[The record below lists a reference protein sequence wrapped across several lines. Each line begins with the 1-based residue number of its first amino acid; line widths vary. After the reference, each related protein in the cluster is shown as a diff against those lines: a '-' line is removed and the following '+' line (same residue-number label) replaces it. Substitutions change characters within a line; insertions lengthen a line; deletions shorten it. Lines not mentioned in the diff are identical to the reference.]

1 MNSIYRRILAALCVL
16 VLLFSCT
23 ACSAPGTSASK
34 DPYSLIPESTGG
46 KDVVR
51 AKAADEVFSLNSNS
65 KYSFNPLIS
74 TFHCNQL
81 VCSLVY
87 ENMLELDD
95 NFEAIPNVILNW
107 SCSEDAK
114 VWTFNIDP
122 NYTFHDGTKVTG
134 KDLRYSLD
142 RCIYSDR
149 YAGRF
154 ASYQGAAY
162 TDTQLQVVLGIGDT
176 QFYKLMNIP
185 IIKSGQHAEKYP
197 IGCGPY
203 MFSGYNEEGIP
214 TELKA
219 YEGHPD
225 YAKLPVE
232 TVYLVEYP
240 TPDGTI
246 SAFEDSIIDVAI
258 NDPSSVA
265 SLGFASTNESRGYAT
280 TRMHYVA
287 FNEDTTLGRYSN
299 FRFAMNYAFDRSYL
313 TELLKGYAEP
323 TPLPMYP
330 TCETYPHAL
339 ADSLK
344 YNLERCVQ
352 ILYNAGIRDYNGDG
366 KMEVS
371 SDSSQKVELNFLV
384 CSDSSAKSGIV
395 DRFVQDME
403 SIGIAVNVYRLG
415 WDDYLTVLEEGEY
428 EVSEK
433 NIIKFDMY
441 YGEIK
446 LRNNFDLTEL
456 LDVESEMNFSHSK
469 DSTYEILIN
478 EYLSAGSDLDRYN
491 KYYKLC
497 EYLTQMGAFVTIGFE
512 KEQIV
517 THGSA
522 VKGVAANLGNPLYNF
537 ENWTL
542 YLTEDGKDSRDS
554 REASVP
560 VVYPGQEPAELPAG
574 DEEDAAE
581 EDGGAG

>member
-1 MNSIYRRILAALCVL
+1 MTNIYRRLMALACALL
-16 VLLFSCT
+16 MLFCCS
-23 ACSAPGTSASK
+23 ACSLSGSTVSR
-34 DPYSLIPESTGG
+34 DPYSQIPDSTPG
-46 KDVVR
+46 KDVER

-65 KYSFNPLIS
+65 KFSFNPLVS
-74 TFHCNQL
+74 TYHCNQL

-87 ENMLELDD
+87 ENMVELDN
-95 NFEAIPNVILNW
+95 NFEPIANVVKTW
-107 SCSEDAK
+107 SCNEDGTI
-114 VWTFNIDP
+114 WTFNIDP
-122 NYTFHDGTKVTG
+122 DWTFHDGSKVTG

-142 RCIYSDR
+142 RCIYADR

-176 QFYKLMNIP
+176 QFVKLMNIP
-185 IIKSGQHAEKYP
+185 IIKSGDHAEKYP
-197 IGCGPY
+197 MGCGPY
-203 MFSGYNEEGIP
+203 MFDGYTEEGIA

-225 YAKLPVE
+225 YAKLPVD

-240 TPDGTI
+240 TPDGSI

-258 NDPSSVA
+258 NDRSSIA
-265 SLGFASTNESRGYAT
+265 HLGYASTNESRSYPT

-287 FNEDTTLGRYSN
+287 FNEDTTLGRYSS
-299 FRFAMNYAFDRSYL
+299 FRFAMNFAFDRSYL
-313 TELLKGYAEP
+313 TELLKGYATP
-323 TPLPMYP
+323 TAIPMYP
-330 TCETYPHAL
+330 TCDIYPQEM

-344 YNLERCVQ
+344 YNLDRCVQ

-366 KMEVS
+366 KMEIS

-395 DRFVQDME
+395 DRFVQDMA
-403 SIGIAVNVYRLG
+403 SIGITINVYRLG

-428 EVSEK
+428 EITEK

-456 LDVESEMNFSHSK
+456 LDVESELNFTHSK
-469 DSTYEILIN
+469 DTTYEILIN
-478 EYLSAGSDLDRYN
+478 DYLGAGDTDRYN
-491 KYYKLC
+491 RYYKLC
-497 EYLTQMGAFVTIGFE
+497 EYLTQMGAFITIGFE
-512 KEQIV
+512 DEEII
-517 THGSA
+517 THGGA
-522 VKGVAANLGNPLYNF
+522 VKGVNANLGNPLYGF

-542 YLTEDGKDSRDS
+542 YLTEDGKDSRDH
-554 REASVP
+554 RQIDVP
-560 VVYPGQEPAELPAG
+560 VIYPSNSLVPETTPPEETAQPEEAGQA
-574 DEEDAAE
+574 
-581 EDGGAG
+581 